1 MDRRRPESEVQPD
14 LRQPAAAAPSLLK
27 SRQGRL
33 VALGVSGSKR
43 SPQAAN
49 VPTIAEEIAPGFD
62 ATFHESLQMP
72 KATPRA
78 VVDKIQADVAKALAV
93 PDLRA
98 RLADLDLEPMG

>member
-1 MDRRRPESEVQPD
+1 
-14 LRQPAAAAPSLLK
+14 
-27 SRQGRL
+27 
-33 VALGVSGSKR
+33 
-43 SPQAAN
+43 
-49 VPTIAEEIAPGFD
+49 
-62 ATFHESLQMP
+62 MP